1 MRRPPVRLRGILA
14 RVKLRLLA
22 PIERPLAARIIASGM
37 VDDPIQRAIH
47 GPDVAARL
55 HGMESLFGAT
65 LRETERPTLG
75 AWEDDELLGA
85 AAYGPP
91 GSCPLPEERRETL
104 SQAIA
109 GLPLPARKNFH
120 AWRANWGA
128 HDPAEPHWHLG
139 PFAVRADAQARG
151 IGSQLLEAFLE
162 LVDKCEGMAY
172 LETDTAGNVRFY
184 ERFGFERVGRD
195 EVLGVE
201 CTFMSRRPT
210 ISRP

>member
-55 HGMESLFGAT
+55 HGMEILFGAT

-75 AWEDDELLGA
+75 AWEDDELLGV

-91 GSCPLPEERRETL
+91 GSCPLPEERREAL
-104 SQAIA
+104 SQARSRA
-109 GLPLPARKNFH
+109 CPCRPAKPFTR
-120 AWRANWGA
+120 GA
-128 HDPAEPHWHLG
+128 LTGAPTTRPSRTGTL
-139 PFAVRADAQARG
+139 VRSPCVPMGRQ
-151 IGSQLLEAFLE
+151 EAST
-162 LVDKCEGMAY
+162 ASY
-172 LETDTAGNVRFY
+172 LR
-184 ERFGFERVGRD
+184 
-195 EVLGVE
+195 L
-201 CTFMSRRPT
+201 SW
-210 ISRP
+210 SW

>member
-1 MRRPPVRLRGILA
+1 MRPSRKR
-14 RVKLRLLA
+14 
-22 PIERPLAARIIASGM
+22 
-37 VDDPIQRAIH
+37 
-47 GPDVAARL
+47 
-55 HGMESLFGAT
+55 
-65 LRETERPTLG
+65 
-75 AWEDDELLGA
+75 
-85 AAYGPP
+85 
-91 GSCPLPEERRETL
+91 
-104 SQAIA
+104 IA
-109 GLPLPARKNFH
+109 GLPLPARKTFH

-128 HDPAEPHWHLG
+128 HDPAEPHWPLG
-139 PFAVRADAQARG
+139 PFAVRANAQARG
-151 IGSQLLEAFLE
+151 IGSHLLEAFLE

>member
-14 RVKLRLLA
+14 RVKLRQLA

-55 HGMESLFGAT
+55 HGMEILFGAT

-75 AWEDDELLGA
+75 AWEDDELLGV

-109 GLPLPARKNFH
+109 GLPLPTRKTFH

-162 LVDKCEGMAY
+162 LVDKCGGIAY

-184 ERFGFERVGRD
+184 ERFGFETVGRD

-210 ISRP
+210 ISRL

>member
-22 PIERPLAARIIASGM
+22 PIEKPLAERIIASGM

-47 GPDVAARL
+47 GPEVAARL
-55 HGMESLFGAT
+55 RGMEILFGAT

-91 GSCPLPEERRETL
+91 GSCPLPEERREAL
-104 SQAIA
+104 SEAIA
-109 GLPLPARKNFH
+109 GLPLPAGKNFH

-139 PFAVRADAQARG
+139 PFAVRADVQARG

-162 LVDKCEGMAY
+162 LVDKREGMAY

-184 ERFGFERVGRD
+184 ERFGFETVGRD

>member
-14 RVKLRLLA
+14 RVKLRVLA
-22 PIERPLAARIIASGM
+22 SIEKPLAARIIASGM

-47 GPDVAARL
+47 GPEVAARL
-55 HGMESLFGAT
+55 HGMEILFGAT

-75 AWEDDELLGA
+75 AWEDDELLGT
-85 AAYGPP
+85 AAYRPP

-109 GLPLPARKNFH
+109 GLPLPARKNLH

-128 HDPAEPHWHLG
+128 HDPAKPHWHLG

-162 LVDKCEGMAY
+162 LVDKREGMAY
-172 LETDTAGNVRFY
+172 LETDTVGNVRFY
-184 ERFGFERVGRD
+184 ERFGFETVGRD

>member
-1 MRRPPVRLRGILA
+1 VA

-22 PIERPLAARIIASGM
+22 PIEKPLAARIIASGM

-55 HGMESLFGAT
+55 HGMEILFGAT
-65 LRETERPTLG
+65 LREPERPTLG

-91 GSCPLPEERRETL
+91 GSCPLTEERREAL

-109 GLPLPARKNFH
+109 GLPLPARKNFN
-120 AWRANWGA
+120 AWRANWGT

-162 LVDKCEGMAY
+162 LVDQYEGMAY
-172 LETDTAGNVRFY
+172 LETDTARNVRFY
-184 ERFGFERVGRD
+184 ERFGFETVRRD

-210 ISRP
+210 ISRL

>member
-22 PIERPLAARIIASGM
+22 PIEKPLAARIIASGM

-47 GPDVAARL
+47 GPEVAARL
-55 HGMESLFGAT
+55 HGMEILFGAT

-91 GSCPLPEERRETL
+91 GSCPLPEERREAL
-104 SQAIA
+104 SEAIA

-162 LVDKCEGMAY
+162 LVDKREGMAY

-184 ERFGFERVGRD
+184 ERFGFETVGRD

-201 CTFMSRRPT
+201 CTFMTRRPT